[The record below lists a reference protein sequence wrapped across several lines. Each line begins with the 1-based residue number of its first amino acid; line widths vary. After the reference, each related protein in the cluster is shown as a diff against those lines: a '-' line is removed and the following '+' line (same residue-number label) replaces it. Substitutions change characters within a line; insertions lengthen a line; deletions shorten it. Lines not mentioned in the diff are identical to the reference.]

1 MNALRLIAAA
11 ALIAASRIAS
21 AQAFAPGEETVLQVR
36 YLNLPTGEG
45 RITVGEPAGEV
56 WPVIFQAK
64 TQGLAGFLDIR
75 EHLVSYWDATAR
87 HSRGYD
93 LRAYEVGDFHI
104 DSARFDRVN
113 GTATYEKQRKGKR
126 TVKKLEI
133 PADVHDLTGALMW
146 LRLQRLEP
154 GHHHELPIVTGSRQ
168 FTLVADV
175 LARETIDTPA
185 GRFAALKVQV
195 RTRARR
201 EVLHEARHVRVAL
214 GRPAPRPRPAVR
226 GLRGGQRRRDAEELP
241 PGHAGRGTLAGNS
254 GTPSRVGAA
263 RDV

>member
-11 ALIAASRIAS
+11 ALIAACRIAS

-36 YLNLPTGEG
+36 YLNLPSGEG
-45 RITVGEPAGEV
+45 RITVGEAAGEV

-75 EHLVSYWDATAR
+75 EHLVSYWDAIAL

-93 LRAYEVGDFHI
+93 LRAYELGDFHS

-195 RTRARR
+195 RMGLDGKFSTKRDTS
-201 EVLHEARHVRVAL
+201 VWLSDDPRHVLVRLSADFAVGSVVATL
-214 GRPAPRPRPAVR
+214 KSYRP
-226 GLRGGQRRRDAEELP
+226 
-241 PGHAGRGTLAGNS
+241 GTQL
-254 GTPSRVGAA
+254 AA
-263 RDV
+263 R